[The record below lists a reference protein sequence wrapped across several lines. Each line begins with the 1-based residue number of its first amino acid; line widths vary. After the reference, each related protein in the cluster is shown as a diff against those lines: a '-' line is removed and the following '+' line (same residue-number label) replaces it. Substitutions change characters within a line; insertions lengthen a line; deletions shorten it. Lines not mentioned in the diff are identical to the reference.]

1 MIDTTALE
9 LLNELAAL
17 QRRYSGGVILLAAN
31 RSRVWVDSQEE
42 VKVEVDSSVL
52 RRLVDEGLVLL
63 EPYSE
68 KRPRGVQILGM
79 TSRGWR
85 MAEPAEGPRREKRP
99 AA

>member
-1 MIDTTALE
+1 MIDTTTLE

-17 QRRYSGGVILLAAN
+17 QRRHTGGVILLAAN
-31 RSRVWVDSQEE
+31 RSRVWIDSRND
-42 VKVEVDSSVL
+42 VKVTVDPGTL
-52 RRLVDEGLVLL
+52 RRLVEDGLVLL

-79 TSRGWR
+79 TSKGWR
-85 MAEPAEGPRREKRP
+85 MAEPAEGSGREKRQ

>member
-1 MIDTTALE
+1 MIDSTALK

-17 QRRYSGGVILLAAN
+17 QRRHSGGVLLLTAN
-31 RSRVWVDSQEE
+31 RTRVWVDSQEG
-42 VKVEVDSSVL
+42 VKMEVDSGAL

-85 MAEPAEGPRREKRP
+85 MAEPAGGPGRERRR